1 MISFRSLALNIQ
13 RSKGPNL
20 KNSPT
25 SEVENEMVHTMHAYS
40 ILTYLNVV
48 HFLLEN
54 CCDTVR
60 APSSN

>member
-1 MISFRSLALNIQ
+1 MKNICKRPLISFRSLALNIQ

-40 ILTYLNVV
+40 ILTYL
-48 HFLLEN
+48 
-54 CCDTVR
+54 
-60 APSSN
+60 S